1 MGVKA
6 VAKVE
11 SLPVGVAVNLVQL
24 LQQQELEEVLGFLLF
39 LQSLAAAEVVGLVLK
54 PQLLP
59 WLQKDY
65 FEPFR

>member
-11 SLPVGVAVNLVQL
+11 SLPAGVAVNLVQL

-39 LQSLAAAEVVGLVLK
+39 LQSLAAEVVVGLVLK
-54 PQLLP
+54 PRLLP
-59 WLQKDY
+59 WLQKDC
-65 FEPFR
+65 FGPFR